1 MYSGKHIN
9 VLELKEKMVEH
20 LRQHSF
26 LTANNISHKFK
37 VPRKTVN
44 YVLRTYATSNVEC
57 FNRNPMNNKNKRPA
71 YRVKS
76 STHIV

>member
-20 LRQHSF
+20 LSQHSF

-44 YVLRTYATSNVEC
+44 YVPIAI
-57 FNRNPMNNKNKRPA
+57 
-71 YRVKS
+71 
-76 STHIV
+76 H